1 MISARIIPVLLLKN
15 GGLVKTTQFKNP
27 TYVGDPINAVK
38 IFNDKEVD
46 ELIFLDITASQ
57 NKHKPDTA
65 FIKHIA
71 EECFMPL
78 CYGGGIHNLQ
88 DIERVL
94 KVGVEKI
101 AINTA
106 CLENPSFIKEAVA
119 KFGGSTIVGV
129 IDFKKN
135 IFGKYSVYQHVKN
148 KSSATHPI
156 DLAIELEKSG
166 VGEILLNSVDK
177 DGMMQ
182 GYDIPL
188 IKSIAEK
195 VNTPII
201 GCGGAG
207 SIDDLVKLIKETK
220 ISAAAAGSMFVFKG
234 KHRAVLI
241 NYPHPAD
248 IQNRLAETK

>member
-1 MISARIIPVLLLKN
+1 MISARIIPVLLLKD
-15 GGLVKTTQFKNP
+15 GGLVKTIQFKNP

-57 NKHKPDTA
+57 NKRKPNTD

-78 CYGGGIHNLQ
+78 CYGGGIHSLQ
-88 DIERVL
+88 DIENVL

-106 CLENPSFIKEAVA
+106 CLENSSFIKEAVI

-135 IFGKYSVYQHVKN
+135 IFGKYVVYEHTQK
-148 KSSATHPI
+148 KSTKIHPL
-156 DLAIELEKSG
+156 DLALKLESSG

-177 DGMMQ
+177 DGTME
-182 GYDIPL
+182 GYDIML

-195 VNTPII
+195 INVPII

-207 SIDDLVKLIKETK
+207 NIDHIVDLIKETQ
-220 ISAAAAGSMFVFKG
+220 ISAAAAGSMFVFRG

-241 NYPHPAD
+241 NYPNLID
-248 IQNRLAETK
+248 IQNRLSQKN